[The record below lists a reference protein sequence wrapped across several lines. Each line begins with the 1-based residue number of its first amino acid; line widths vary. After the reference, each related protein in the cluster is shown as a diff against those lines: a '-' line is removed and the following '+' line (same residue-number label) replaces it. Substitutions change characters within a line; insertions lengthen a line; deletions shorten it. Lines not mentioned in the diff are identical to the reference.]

1 MMEATMR
8 KFAIVCLA
16 IAVTALISGTIV
28 TAGHNGK
35 QVTPSQVATLSID
48 PTAITQA
55 AGDLPTVQVN
65 EPF

>member
-1 MMEATMR
+1 MR

-16 IAVTALISGTIV
+16 IAVTALISGSIIA
-28 TAGHNGK
+28 AGHK
-35 QVTPSQVATLSID
+35 DIHVTTASID
-48 PTAITQA
+48 PDAITRA

>member
-1 MMEATMR
+1 MR

-16 IAVTALISGTIV
+16 IATTALISGSIIA
-28 TAGHNGK
+28 AGHK
-35 QVTPSQVATLSID
+35 DTHVATVSID
-48 PTAITQA
+48 PTAITRA